1 MDFGRST
8 AVSEEKGLDGLSRV
22 DEIAELF
29 PLIQPVDEDAE
40 YTLVREALRT
50 READRRHWN
59 VDDYDN
65 IFFRDDRTAGG
76 HSFFDACAAAHIDD
90 VRRERK
96 PVQYWA
102 SWMDANTG
110 DEAINRFRSAPEVP
124 SMTIITGNDH
134 GGGVRADPFFP
145 NSTDPLP
152 AMDEQHA
159 MRLAFANDVVNGG
172 VPSRLIKY
180 YVLGAGSFRET
191 TIWPPQG
198 VEYAHFSLDRA
209 GTLTRGV
216 PDDGKDIYDVDF
228 TATTGKHN
236 RWYQFTRAS
245 YGDRR
250 GHDLKLLI
258 YDTPPFT
265 EDTEL
270 AGWPVVALQMSAA
283 TSDPAVFAYLEDVA
297 PDGTVTYITEGQLRA
312 INRKVADLDSLPYN
326 PGPVPHSFKR
336 ADALPVVPGE
346 KFSLALKLYAV
357 AALIKKGHSIR
368 LAIGGTDIDTFRR
381 LSHAPERFEVYR
393 GGSEMSRLNLPLRP
407 WR

>member
-1 MDFGRST
+1 M
-8 AVSEEKGLDGLSRV
+8 SEEKGLDGLSRV
-22 DEIAELF
+22 DDIAELF

-59 VDDYDN
+59 ADDYNN
-65 IFFRDDRTAGG
+65 IFFRDDRTASG

-90 VRRERK
+90 LRRERK

-110 DEAINRFRSAPEVP
+110 DEAMNRFRSAPEVP

-209 GTLTRGV
+209 GTQTRSV
-216 PDDGKDIYDVDF
+216 PDDGKDIYDVHF

-250 GHDLKLLI
+250 GHDLKLLL

-265 EDTEL
+265 AFVQKSRRTASGARGE
-270 AGWPVVALQMSAA
+270 
-283 TSDPAVFAYLEDVA
+283 VFPSIQTLC
-297 PDGTVTYITEGQLRA
+297 R
-312 INRKVADLDSLPYN
+312 
-326 PGPVPHSFKR
+326 HR
-336 ADALPVVPGE
+336 ADQERPQHKA
-346 KFSLALKLYAV
+346 SHRWD
-357 AALIKKGHSIR
+357 GH
-368 LAIGGTDIDTFRR
+368 
-381 LSHAPERFEVYR
+381 
-393 GGSEMSRLNLPLRP
+393 
-407 WR
+407 